1 MASSLNQDLIK
12 RRERVYL
19 LELKSL
25 ACYYY
30 LTKKIEGLWVNAKT
44 QSHVLAGRVNVLLAF

>member
-1 MASSLNQDLIK
+1 MASSINQDLIK

-19 LELKSL
+19 LRFKSL

-44 QSHVLAGRVNVLLAF
+44 QSLVLAGRVNVLLAF